1 MAQFFKIHP
10 VNPQIRLVRQTAEII
25 RSGGVIAYPTDSG
38 YALACGIGHRDALER
53 ICRIRRL
60 DEKHHFTLVCRDLK
74 EVSAYAMFDTPVYRL
89 LKAHTPG
96 FYTFILRATKEV
108 PRRLTHSKQKT
119 IGLRIPDH
127 PIVQALLAELGE
139 PMLTTTLIFPG
150 ETEPMTQAETIR
162 MRLENQ
168 VDLVIDGG
176 PGGSIP
182 TTMVDLVEDIPKI
195 LRIGKGDPKP
205 FE

>member
-1 MAQFFKIHP
+1 VAQYFKIHP
-10 VNPQIRLVRQTAEII
+10 ANPQTRLIRQAVDIV
-25 RSGGVIAYPTDSG
+25 RSGGVIVYPTDSG
-38 YALACGIGHRDALER
+38 YALGCAIGLRDALER

-74 EVSAYAMFDTPVYRL
+74 DVSSYAMFDTPVYRL

-96 FYTFILRATKEV
+96 SYTFILRATKEV
-108 PRRLTHSKQKT
+108 PKRLMHPKQKT

-127 PIVQALLAELGE
+127 PIVQAMLGELGE
-139 PMLTTTLIFPG
+139 SMLSTTLIFPG
-150 ETEPMTQAETIR
+150 ETEPMTQAEDIR
-162 MRLENQ
+162 KRLENQ

-176 PGGSIP
+176 TGGTIL
-182 TTMVDLVEDIPKI
+182 TTMVDLVEDVPKI

>member
-1 MAQFFKIHP
+1 MAQCFKIHP
-10 VNPQIRLVRQTAEII
+10 MNPQTRLIRQTVAII
-25 RSGGVIAYPTDSG
+25 RSGGLIVYPTDSG
-38 YALACGIGHRDALER
+38 YALGCGIGQHDALER
-53 ICRIRRL
+53 ICRIRKL

-74 EVSAYAMFDTPVYRL
+74 DVSSYARFDTPIYRL

-96 FYTFILRATKEV
+96 SYTFILRATKEV
-108 PRRLTHSKQKT
+108 PRRLMHPKQKT

-127 PIVQALLAELGE
+127 PIVQTLLAELGD

-150 ETEPMTQAETIR
+150 ESEPMTQADEIQK
-162 MRLENQ
+162 RLATQ

-176 PGGSIP
+176 PGGSMP
-182 TTMVDLVEDIPKI
+182 TTLVDLVEDVPRI

-205 FE
+205 FQ